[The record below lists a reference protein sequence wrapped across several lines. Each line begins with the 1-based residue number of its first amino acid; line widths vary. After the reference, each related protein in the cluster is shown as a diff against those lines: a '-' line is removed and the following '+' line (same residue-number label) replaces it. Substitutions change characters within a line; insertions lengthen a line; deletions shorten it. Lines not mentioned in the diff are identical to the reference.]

1 MTPAFAS
8 NRPSV
13 HHASAARRPVST
25 GGWFQRAWD
34 DASPLAR
41 RLALAGALLALG
53 LLGAFYSV
61 VSHAVG
67 RAESGREL
75 ARVAAERQVIC
86 SAFSATSSRDL
97 CLLTVAAHATR
108 ATTQSGAPRVIQ
120 ASYEPSAWVRS
131 RPVASARID

>member
-8 NRPSV
+8 NRSSARGPS
-13 HHASAARRPVST
+13 ASRPAAPA
-25 GGWFQRAWD
+25 GWVQRAWE

-41 RLALAGALLALG
+41 RLAMAAALVALA

-67 RAESGREL
+67 RAESGREQ

-97 CLLTVAAHATR
+97 CLLTVAAHSAR
-108 ATTQSGAPRVIQ
+108 GAAQPVVQ
-120 ASYEPSAWVRS
+120 ASYEPTAWSRS
-131 RPVASARID
+131 RPIVSARLD